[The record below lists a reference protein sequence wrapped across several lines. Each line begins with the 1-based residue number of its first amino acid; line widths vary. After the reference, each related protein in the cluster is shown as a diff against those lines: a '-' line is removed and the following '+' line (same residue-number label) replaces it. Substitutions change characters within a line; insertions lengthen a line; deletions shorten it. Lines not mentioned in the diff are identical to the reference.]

1 MLNDPSTIAIA
12 PSMAQTVTVLTSFNR
27 RKEQVNKVA
36 NLVIKKITSFADLS
50 NYNRR

>member
-36 NLVIKKITSFADLS
+36 NLVIKITSFADLS